1 MVKYEVVV
9 AVAPSCNIDVG
20 PRMVDVHYVVCD
32 HIGILLL
39 CWLLLVIVVSVVSV
53 HVDVASLLGRRLLL
67 WFWLRLRS
75 LIFREVNVVTID
87 DKSLNL
93 LGKHRK
99 SLVFG
104 ACLVDRVVELDVLRV
119 DYHRV

>member
-53 HVDVASLLGRRLLL
+53 HVDVASLLRR
-67 WFWLRLRS
+67 
-75 LIFREVNVVTID
+75 
-87 DKSLNL
+87 
-93 LGKHRK
+93 
-99 SLVFG
+99 
-104 ACLVDRVVELDVLRV
+104 
-119 DYHRV
+119 